1 MAFAELPVLL
11 GRLRIP
17 VSDLPKAKSLPSAV
31 VALHEL
37 WSRRAEWMPDVAA
50 VHDFVR
56 RALSAGEFLIA
67 HDAARAAVG
76 EFHPDD
82 DWLKQRMALALAQ
95 MGSAT
100 RAQEIL
106 TPLVANK
113 PPNRET
119 LSILGRTYKDQWCAN
134 PSNEHFLR
142 QSFDCYNRAF
152 EIEPPDF
159 YPGINAATVAFL
171 LKETD
176 KANSLARKVLEICQA
191 QPDDY
196 WKNATIAETLVIL
209 GDLDGARQAYRAAV
223 GAANGNLHALSS
235 TRKQAR
241 ALSQHLHG
249 RTDFFDD
256 CFPIPKLVVFS
267 GHMIDAPD
275 RRVPRFPPEMEDAVK
290 QLLEKQLEAMNAGI
304 GFASAACGSDILFL
318 EAMLARGAAIHIVL
332 PWPADEFVKTSV
344 DLDGKGTWNK
354 RFESVLGRAASI
366 RVLGQL
372 YMPGSVT
379 GFEYCNLAVNG
390 LARIFARSLD
400 LEITP
405 LVIWDGFAGA
415 PGGTGSFVRYWRN
428 QRIPLK
434 IVPIAAQPPSMLVD
448 PQTSEADGGDP
459 GDEFEVWVR
468 ASGRQEIKAIM
479 FADVVGYSKLP
490 ETAIPKYVAQFN
502 QRVSRLIAESSSSPI
517 NVNTWGDGL
526 FFVFSGVEDAGRFGL
541 DLRDLVVKTD
551 WIDLGLP
558 TNLTIRIAVH
568 AGPVYVSFDP
578 VVRQMTFTGAH
589 VNRAARIEPI
599 THEGEV
605 FASEEFAALAAAD
618 QSKSFT
624 CDLVGTTAL
633 SKSYGLFRIY
643 SLERV
648 AD

>member
-1 MAFAELPVLL
+1 VPDS
-11 GRLRIP
+11 P
-17 VSDLPKAKSLPSAV
+17 TAKNLPSAAV
-31 VALHEL
+31 TLHEL
-37 WSRRAEWMPDVAA
+37 WKRRAEWMPDVAA
-50 VHDFVR
+50 AHDFVR
-56 RALSAGEFLIA
+56 RALSAGEFLMA
-67 HDAARAAVG
+67 YDAARALLAD
-76 EFHPDD
+76 FHPDD

-106 TPLVANK
+106 IPLVTNK

-134 PSNEHFLR
+134 PSEENFLR
-142 QSFDCYNRAF
+142 QSFDSYNRAF

-176 KANSLARKVLEICQA
+176 KAHSLAGKVLEICRA

-196 WKNATIAETLVIL
+196 WKNATVAETLVIL
-209 GDLDGARQAYRAAV
+209 GDLDGAKQAYRAAV
-223 GAANGNLHALSS
+223 GAATGNLHALSS

-241 ALSQHLHG
+241 VLSRHLHG
-249 RTDFFDD
+249 RADFFDD
-256 CFPIPKLVVFS
+256 CFPIPKLVIFS

-275 RRVPRFPPEMEDAVK
+275 RRVPRFPPEKEDAIR
-290 QLLEKQLEAMNAGI
+290 QLLETKLESMNAGI

-318 EAMLARGAAIHIVL
+318 EAMLARGGAIHVVL
-332 PWPADEFVKTSV
+332 PWPAEEFVKTSV
-344 DLDGKGTWNK
+344 DLNGKGTWNK
-354 RFESVLGRAASI
+354 RFEAVLERAASI

-390 LARIFARSLD
+390 LARVFARSLD

-405 LVIWDGFAGA
+405 LAVWDGQVGA

-428 QRIPLK
+428 HRVPVK
-434 IVPIAAQPPSMLVD
+434 IVPIVAQTPPALATPEVAETD
-448 PQTSEADGGDP
+448 DADP

-490 ETAIPKYVAQFN
+490 ETVIPKYVAQFN
-502 QRVSRLIAESSSSPI
+502 QRVSKLIAESSSSPV

-526 FFVFSGVEDAGRFGL
+526 FFVFSSVEDAGRFGL

-551 WIDLGLP
+551 WVDLGLP
-558 TNLTIRIAVH
+558 TNLNIRIAVH
-568 AGPVYVSFDP
+568 AGPVYVNFDP
-578 VVRQMTFTGAH
+578 IVRQMTFTGAH
-589 VNRAARIEPI
+589 VSRAARIEPI

-618 QSKSFT
+618 QAKGFT

-633 SKSYGLFRIY
+633 AKSYGLSRIY

-648 AD
+648 GS

>member
-1 MAFAELPVLL
+1 M
-11 GRLRIP
+11 GRRRNV
-17 VSDLPKAKSLPSAV
+17 VSDLPKAKNTASAAA
-31 VALHEL
+31 ALHDL
-37 WSRRAEWMPDVAA
+37 WKRRAEWMADATA

-56 RALSAGEFLIA
+56 RGLSAGEFLIA
-67 HDAARAAVG
+67 YDAARAAIA
-76 EFHPDD
+76 ELHPDD

-95 MGSAT
+95 MGSPR

-106 TPLVANK
+106 LKLVADK

-119 LSILGRTYKDQWCAN
+119 LSILGRTYKDQWCTN
-134 PSNEHFLR
+134 PSNDHSLR
-142 QSFDCYNRAF
+142 QSFDYYNRAF

-176 KANSLARKVLEICQA
+176 KAHDLARKVLDICQA

-209 GDLDGARQAYRAAV
+209 GDLDGAKQAYRAAV
-223 GAANGNLHALSS
+223 GVASGNLHALSS

-241 ALSQHLHG
+241 VLSRHLHG
-249 RTDFFDD
+249 RADFFDE
-256 CFPIPKLVVFS
+256 CFPIPKLVIFS

-275 RRVPRFPPEMEDAVK
+275 RRVPRFPPEKEEAVR

-318 EAMLARGAAIHIVL
+318 EAMLARGGAIHVVL

-354 RFESVLGRAASI
+354 RFEAVLARAASI

-390 LARIFARSLD
+390 LARVFARSLD

-405 LVIWDGFAGA
+405 LAVWDGQVGA
-415 PGGTGSFVRYWRN
+415 PGGTGSFVRYWRSHK
-428 QRIPLK
+428 IPVK
-434 IVPIAAQPPSMLVD
+434 VVPIATQSPSMLID
-448 PQTSEADGGDP
+448 PQTSETDDGDP
-459 GDEFEVWVR
+459 GDEFEIWVR

-479 FADVVGYSKLP
+479 FADVVGYSRLP
-490 ETAIPKYVAQFN
+490 ETVIPKYVAQFN
-502 QRVSRLIAESSSSPI
+502 QRVSRLIAESSSSPV

-541 DLRDLVVKTD
+541 DLRDLVTKTN
-551 WIDLGLP
+551 WVDLGLP
-558 TNLTIRIAVH
+558 HNLSIRIAIH
-568 AGPVYVSFDP
+568 AGPVYVNFDP
-578 VVRQMTFTGAH
+578 IVRQMTFTGAH
-589 VNRAARIEPI
+589 VSRAARIEPI

-618 QSKSFT
+618 QSKGFT

-633 SKSYGLFRIY
+633 AKSYGLSRIY

>member
-1 MAFAELPVLL
+1 M
-11 GRLRIP
+11 
-17 VSDLPKAKSLPSAV
+17 SDLPKAKNAPSPT

-37 WSRRAEWMPDVAA
+37 WKQRDEWMPDLTA
-50 VHDFVR
+50 VHQFVR
-56 RALSAGEFLIA
+56 RALSAGEFLMA
-67 HDAARAAVG
+67 YDAAGAAVSD
-76 EFHPDD
+76 FHPDD

-95 MGSAT
+95 MGSAV
-100 RAQEIL
+100 RAQAIL
-106 TPLVANK
+106 TPLATK
-113 PPNRET
+113 DPPNRET

-134 PSNEHFLR
+134 PANKHPLR

-171 LKETD
+171 LGDTD
-176 KANSLARKVLEICQA
+176 KAHGLAKRVLEICQA
-191 QPDDY
+191 QPEDY
-196 WKNATIAETLVIL
+196 WRDATIAETLVIL
-209 GDLDGARQAYRAAV
+209 GDLDGAKKAYRAAV
-223 GAANGNLHALSS
+223 GTARDNLHALSS

-241 ALSQHLHG
+241 VLSRHLHG
-249 RTDFFDD
+249 RADFFDE
-256 CFPIPKLVVFS
+256 CFPVPKLVIFS

-275 RRVPRFPPEMEDAVK
+275 RRVPRFPLEKEDEIRK
-290 QLLEKQLEAMNAGI
+290 LLEKQLEVMNAGI

-318 EAMLARGAAIHIVL
+318 EAMLARGGTIHLVL

-354 RFESVLGRAASI
+354 RFEAVLARAASI

-372 YMPGSVT
+372 YMPGSAI

-390 LARIFARSLD
+390 LARVFARSLD
-400 LEITP
+400 LDITP
-405 LVIWDGFAGA
+405 LAVWDGFVGG
-415 PGGTGSFVRYWRN
+415 PGGTGSFVRYWRS
-428 QRIPLK
+428 QRVPVK
-434 IVPIAAQPPSMLVD
+434 IVPIATQAPSMLVD
-448 PQTSEADGGDP
+448 SQTSETDDADP
-459 GDEFEVWVR
+459 GDEFEIWVR

-490 ETAIPKYVAQFN
+490 ETVIPKYVAQFN

-526 FFVFSGVEDAGRFGL
+526 FFVFSGAEDAGRFGL

-551 WIDLGLP
+551 WVDLGLP
-558 TNLTIRIAVH
+558 HNLSIRIAVH
-568 AGPVYVSFDP
+568 AGPVYVNFDP
-578 VVRQMTFTGAH
+578 IVRQMTFTGAH
-589 VNRAARIEPI
+589 VSRAARIEPI
-599 THEGEV
+599 THVGEV

-618 QSKSFT
+618 QSKGFA

-633 SKSYGLFRIY
+633 AKSYGLFRIY

-648 AD
+648 AE

>member
-1 MAFAELPVLL
+1 MEGQA
-11 GRLRIP
+11 RKNS
-17 VSDLPKAKSLPSAV
+17 VSDSPKAKNAPNA

-37 WSRRAEWMPDVAA
+37 WKQHDEWMPDLTA
-50 VHDFVR
+50 VHEFVR
-56 RALSAGEFLIA
+56 RALSAGEFLMA
-67 HDAARAAVG
+67 YDAAGAAVS

-95 MGSAT
+95 MGSAI
-100 RAQEIL
+100 RAQAIL
-106 TPLVANK
+106 TPLAAK
-113 PPNRET
+113 DPPNRET

-134 PSNEHFLR
+134 PSNEQCLR

-171 LKETD
+171 LGEKD
-176 KANSLARKVLEICQA
+176 KAHGLARRVLEICQA
-191 QPDDY
+191 QPEDY
-196 WKNATIAETLVIL
+196 WRDATIAETLVIL
-209 GDLDGARQAYRAAV
+209 GDLDAAKKAYRKAV
-223 GAANGNLHALSS
+223 GAAQDNLHALSS

-241 ALSQHLHG
+241 VLSRHLHG
-249 RTDFFDD
+249 HANFFDE
-256 CFPIPKLVVFS
+256 CFPVPKLVIFS

-275 RRVPRFPPEMEDAVK
+275 RRVPRFPLEKEDEIRK
-290 QLLEKQLEAMNAGI
+290 LLEKQLESMNAGI
-304 GFASAACGSDILFL
+304 GFSSAACGSDILFL
-318 EAMLARGAAIHIVL
+318 ETMLARGGTIHLVL

-354 RFESVLGRAASI
+354 RFEAVLARAASI

-372 YMPGSVT
+372 YMPGSAI

-390 LARIFARSLD
+390 LARLFARSLD
-400 LEITP
+400 LDITP
-405 LVIWDGFAGA
+405 LAVWDGFVGG
-415 PGGTGSFVRYWRN
+415 PGGTGSFVRYWRS
-428 QRIPLK
+428 QRVPVK
-434 IVPIAAQPPSMLVD
+434 IVPIATQAPSMLVD
-448 PQTSEADGGDP
+448 SQTSETDDADP
-459 GDEFEVWVR
+459 GDEFEIWVR

-490 ETAIPKYVAQFN
+490 ETVIPKYVAQFN

-526 FFVFSGVEDAGRFGL
+526 FFCFSGAEDAGRFGL

-551 WIDLGLP
+551 WIALGLP
-558 TNLTIRIAVH
+558 HNLSIRIAVH
-568 AGPVYVSFDP
+568 AGPVYVNFDP
-578 VVRQMTFTGAH
+578 IVRQMTFTGAH
-589 VNRAARIEPI
+589 VSRAARIEPI
-599 THEGEV
+599 THVGEV

-618 QSKSFT
+618 QSKGFA

-633 SKSYGLFRIY
+633 AKSYGLFRIY

-648 AD
+648 AE

>member
-1 MAFAELPVLL
+1 
-11 GRLRIP
+11 
-17 VSDLPKAKSLPSAV
+17 
-31 VALHEL
+31 
-37 WSRRAEWMPDVAA
+37 MPDLTA
-50 VHDFVR
+50 VHQFVR
-56 RALSAGEFLIA
+56 RALSAGEFLMA
-67 HDAARAAVG
+67 YDAAGAAVG

-95 MGSAT
+95 MGSAV
-100 RAQEIL
+100 RAQAIL
-106 TPLVANK
+106 TPLAAK
-113 PPNRET
+113 DPPNRET

-134 PSNEHFLR
+134 PANKHPLR

-171 LKETD
+171 LGETD
-176 KANSLARKVLEICQA
+176 KAHALARRVLEICQA
-191 QPDDY
+191 QPQDY
-196 WKNATIAETLVIL
+196 WRDATIAETLVIL
-209 GDLDGARQAYRAAV
+209 GDLDGAKKAYRTAV
-223 GAANGNLHALSS
+223 GAARDNLHALSS

-241 ALSQHLHG
+241 VLSRHLQG
-249 RTDFFDD
+249 RADLFDE
-256 CFPIPKLVVFS
+256 CFPVPKLVIFS

-275 RRVPRFPPEMEDAVK
+275 RRVPRFPLEKEDEIRK
-290 QLLEKQLEAMNAGI
+290 LLEKQLEVMNAGI

-318 EAMLARGAAIHIVL
+318 EAMLARGGTIHLVL

-344 DLDGKGTWNK
+344 DLDGKGAWNK
-354 RFESVLGRAASI
+354 RFEAVLARAASV

-372 YMPGSVT
+372 YMPGSAI

-390 LARIFARSLD
+390 LARVFARSLD

-405 LVIWDGFAGA
+405 LAVWDGFVGG
-415 PGGTGSFVRYWRN
+415 PGGTGSFVRYWRS
-428 QRIPLK
+428 QRVAVK
-434 IVPIAAQPPSMLVD
+434 IIPIATQAPSMLVD
-448 PQTSEADGGDP
+448 SQTSETDDADP
-459 GDEFEVWVR
+459 GDEFEIWVR

-490 ETAIPKYVAQFN
+490 ETVIPKYVAQFN

-526 FFVFSGVEDAGRFGL
+526 FFVFSGAEDAGRFGL
-541 DLRDLVVKTD
+541 DLRDLVVRTD

-558 TNLTIRIAVH
+558 HNLSIRIAVH
-568 AGPVYVSFDP
+568 AGPVYVNFDP
-578 VVRQMTFTGAH
+578 IVRQMTFTGAH
-589 VNRAARIEPI
+589 VSRAARIEPI
-599 THEGEV
+599 THVGEV

-618 QSKSFT
+618 QSKGFA

-633 SKSYGLFRIY
+633 AKSYGLFRIY

-648 AD
+648 VD

>member
-1 MAFAELPVLL
+1 MASAKLPAYGPARNV
-11 GRLRIP
+11 
-17 VSDLPKAKSLPSAV
+17 VSDLPKAKNSPSPT

-37 WSRRAEWMPDVAA
+37 WRLRTEWMPDSTT
-50 VHDFVR
+50 VHEFVR
-56 RALSAGEFLIA
+56 RALSAGEFLMA
-67 HDAARAAVG
+67 YDAARAAVG
-76 EFHPDD
+76 EFHPED

-106 TPLVANK
+106 IPLVANK

-119 LSILGRTYKDQWCAN
+119 LSILGRTYKDQWCNN
-134 PSNEHFLR
+134 PSNEHCLR
-142 QSFDCYNRAF
+142 QSFEYYNRAF

-171 LKETD
+171 LKEKD
-176 KANSLARKVLEICQA
+176 NAKSLAGKVLEICQA

-209 GDLDGARQAYRAAV
+209 GDLRGAKQAYRAA
-223 GAANGNLHALSS
+223 AASGDLHALSS

-241 ALSQHLHG
+241 VLSRHLHG
-249 RTDFFDD
+249 RADFFDE
-256 CFPIPKLVVFS
+256 CFPIPKLVIFS

-275 RRVPRFPPEMEDAVK
+275 RRIPRFPSEKEDAIR

-304 GFASAACGSDILFL
+304 GFSSAACGSDILFL
-318 EAMLARGAAIHIVL
+318 EAMLARGGAIHIVL

-344 DLDGKGTWNK
+344 DLDGKETWNK
-354 RFESVLGRAASI
+354 RFEAVLARAASV
-366 RVLGQL
+366 RMHGQL

-390 LARIFARSLD
+390 LARVFARSLD

-405 LVIWDGFAGA
+405 LAIWDGQVGA
-415 PGGTGSFVRYWRN
+415 PGGTGSFVRYWRSH
-428 QRIPLK
+428 RIPVK
-434 IVPIAAQPPSMLVD
+434 IVPISAQPPPMPID
-448 PQTSEADGGDP
+448 RQTSETDDTDP
-459 GDEFEVWVR
+459 GDEFEIWVR

-490 ETAIPKYVAQFN
+490 ETVIPNYVAQFN
-502 QRVSRLIAESSSSPI
+502 HRVSKLIAESSSSPV

-526 FFVFSGVEDAGRFGL
+526 FFVFSGVEEAGRFGL
-541 DLRDLVVKTD
+541 DLRDLVTKTN
-551 WIDLGLP
+551 WIDVGLP
-558 TNLTIRIAVH
+558 HNLSIRIAVH
-568 AGPVYVSFDP
+568 AGPVYVNFDP
-578 VVRQMTFTGAH
+578 IVRQMMFTGVH
-589 VNRAARIEPI
+589 VSRAARIEPI

-618 QSKSFT
+618 QSKGFT

-633 SKSYGLFRIY
+633 AKSYGLSRIY
-643 SLERV
+643 SLERT
-648 AD
+648 AE

>member
-1 MAFAELPVLL
+1 MGKRRNV
-11 GRLRIP
+11 
-17 VSDLPKAKSLPSAV
+17 VSDLPKAKNAPSAT

-37 WSRRAEWMPDVAA
+37 WTRRAEWMPDVAA
-50 VHDFVR
+50 AHDFVR
-56 RALSAGEFLIA
+56 RALSSGEFLMA
-67 HDAARAAVG
+67 YDAARAAVD
-76 EFHPDD
+76 EFHPGD

-106 TPLVANK
+106 KALVASN

-119 LSILGRTYKDQWCAN
+119 LSILGRTYKDQWRAN
-134 PSNEHFLR
+134 PANEHCLR
-142 QSFDCYNRAF
+142 QAFDCYNRAF

-176 KANSLARKVLEICQA
+176 KASKLGAKVLEICQA

-209 GDLDGARQAYRAAV
+209 ADLDGAKQAYRAAV
-223 GAANGNLHALSS
+223 AGAGGNLHALSS

-241 ALSQHLHG
+241 VLSRHLHD
-249 RTDFFDD
+249 RADFFDE
-256 CFPIPKLVVFS
+256 CFPIPKLVIFS

-275 RRVPRFPPEMEDAVK
+275 RRVPRFPAEKEDAIRE
-290 QLLEKQLEAMNAGI
+290 LLEKQLEAMNAGI

-318 EAMLARGAAIHIVL
+318 EAMLDRGGAVHIVL
-332 PWPADEFVKTSV
+332 PWPAEEFVKTSV

-354 RFESVLGRAASI
+354 RFEAVLTRAASVRI
-366 RVLGQL
+366 LGQL
-372 YMPGSVT
+372 YMPGSAI

-390 LARIFARSLD
+390 LARVFARSLD
-400 LEITP
+400 LDITP
-405 LVIWDGFAGA
+405 LAVWDGFVGG
-415 PGGTGSFVRYWRN
+415 PGGTGSFVRYWRH
-428 QRIPLK
+428 QRIPVK
-434 IVPIAAQPPSMLVD
+434 VVPIATQAPSMLID
-448 PQTSEADGGDP
+448 PVTSETGGGDS
-459 GDEFEVWVR
+459 GDEFEIWVR

-541 DLRDLVVKTD
+541 DLRDLVMKTD

-558 TNLTIRIAVH
+558 TNLNIRIAVH
-568 AGPVYVSFDP
+568 AGPVYVNFDP

-589 VNRAARIEPI
+589 VSRAARIEPI

-618 QSKSFT
+618 QSKGFT

-633 SKSYGLFRIY
+633 AKSYGLFRIY

>member
-1 MAFAELPVLL
+1 
-11 GRLRIP
+11 
-17 VSDLPKAKSLPSAV
+17 VSDLPTAKNAPSAA
-31 VALHEL
+31 ALHEL
-37 WSRRAEWMPDVAA
+37 WTHRTEWMSDVTA

-56 RALSAGEFLIA
+56 RALSSGEFLLGY
-67 HDAARAAVG
+67 DAAREAIA
-76 EFHPDD
+76 EFYPED

-95 MGSAT
+95 MGSAMH
-100 RAQEIL
+100 AQEIL
-106 TPLVANK
+106 TALAANN

-119 LSILGRTYKDQWCAN
+119 LSILGRTYKDQWRAN
-134 PSNEHFLR
+134 PSNEHYLR
-142 QSFDCYNRAF
+142 QSFDCYNSAF
-152 EIEPPDF
+152 EIEPPNF

-176 KANSLARKVLEICQA
+176 KARSLAGKVLKICQA

-209 GDLDGARQAYRAAV
+209 GDLDGAKQAYRAAV
-223 GAANGNLHALSS
+223 GAASGDLHALSS

-241 ALSQHLHG
+241 VLSRHLHG
-249 RTDFFDD
+249 HPDFFDE
-256 CFPIPKLVVFS
+256 CFPIPKLVIFS

-275 RRVPRFPPEMEDAVK
+275 RRVPRFPPEKEDAIR
-290 QLLEKQLEAMNAGI
+290 QLLEKQLADMNAGI

-318 EAMLARGAAIHIVL
+318 EAMLARGGAIHIVL

-344 DLDGKGTWNK
+344 DLDGKGTWNE
-354 RFESVLGRAASI
+354 RFEAVLGRAASVRI
-366 RVLGQL
+366 LGQL

-390 LARIFARSLD
+390 LARVFARSLD
-400 LEITP
+400 LETTP
-405 LVIWDGFAGA
+405 LAVWDGFVGG
-415 PGGTGSFVRYWRN
+415 PGGTGSFVRYWRSH
-428 QRIPLK
+428 RIPVT
-434 IVPIAAQPPSMLVD
+434 IVPIISQPPSMLVD
-448 PQTSEADGGDP
+448 PQPSKTNGGDS
-459 GDEFEVWVR
+459 GDEFEMWVR

-526 FFVFSGVEDAGRFGL
+526 FFIFSGVEDAGRFGL

-551 WIDLGLP
+551 WVALGLP
-558 TNLTIRIAVH
+558 TNLNIRIAVH
-568 AGPVYVSFDP
+568 AGPVYVNFDP
-578 VVRQMTFTGAH
+578 VVRHMTFTGAH
-589 VNRAARIEPI
+589 VSRAARIEPI

-618 QSKSFT
+618 ESKGFT

-633 SKSYGLFRIY
+633 AKSYGLFRIY
-643 SLERV
+643 SLERA